1 MKYLDV
7 LKEKELD
14 VETLSRKM
22 KAEVKR
28 LEKLSSVIESI
39 SVDELTED
47 EAEEYTKLLNEIIKL
62 DDSLAKDIK
71 RFDLNKYK
79 ERVERVTKL
88 NNKEEKVEV
97 AKVEEP
103 KKVEPPKTKEEEKID
118 KSLWELKQSVQVDS
132 SAFDVEDAE
141 EMTQQEE
148 KEEEDNATDSR
159 AEEVEEVEEAE
170 EFEKTREVKP
180 KKGSWS
186 KIAVGVGAL
195 ILTWGLVNILKEK

>member
-79 ERVERVTKL
+79 DRVERVTKL
-88 NNKEEKVEV
+88 NNKEEKVEL

-141 EMTQQEE
+141 EMTQQEV
-148 KEEEDNATDSR
+148 EEENLTDSR